1 MLTRDERS
9 FGSIEHDSRHSAVD
23 GCDLFEGDPKS
34 PQMCRGWF
42 QCSDPHVAA
51 RSGSDLLHLILSK
64 RIAAPI
70 ASRMSG
76 NGMLLVASRS
86 GNSGPSSSRAVAR

>member
-34 PQMCRGWF
+34 PQMCRGSF
-42 QCSDPHVAA
+42 QCSDPHFAA
-51 RSGSDLLHLILSK
+51 RSGWDLLLILSK
-64 RIAAPI
+64 
-70 ASRMSG
+70 
-76 NGMLLVASRS
+76 
-86 GNSGPSSSRAVAR
+86 NSGADRILNVRIRHVTRSKPLWEFGPKQ